1 MKRTKAHKT
10 ARIAAEQVEMSL
22 DRLTN
27 KALLGE
33 LFINPSTKESYSV
46 SWVKSRL
53 KENDMRVAEKLSN
66 YAKNLS

>member
-1 MKRTKAHKT
+1 MKRTEAHKT
-10 ARIAAEQVEMSL
+10 ARIAAELVGMSL

-46 SWVKSRL
+46 SWVNSRL
-53 KENDMRVAEKLSN
+53 KENDMRVAEKLSS
-66 YAKNLS
+66 YAENLG

>member
-1 MKRTKAHKT
+1 MKRTEAHKT
-10 ARIAAEQVEMSL
+10 ARIAAELVGMSL

-46 SWVKSRL
+46 SWVNSRL
-53 KENDMRVAEKLSN
+53 KENDMRIAEKLSS
-66 YAKNLS
+66 YAQSLG